1 MNKHITSSPNLI
13 NEDRAAQLLNKWG
26 PVLDYSSSSVRPIEE
41 DYVRLSTAILLE
53 NQEKWCLTEA
63 NIAAGGSTQSS
74 LFTERGL
81 ITVLNQTTAMLTHM
95 PLVTRVFQKSL
106 SR

>member
-53 NQEKWCLTEA
+53 TKKNGALPKLT
-63 NIAAGGSTQSS
+63 
-74 LFTERGL
+74 
-81 ITVLNQTTAMLTHM
+81 
-95 PLVTRVFQKSL
+95 
-106 SR
+106 